1 MRKQLKTA
9 LNELGRSGLIIIWF
23 PEERAFEGRVVGVGF
38 EHRRR
43 MKFDHAIQ
51 TKLDLVRRYLVIG
64 ELFLRILEGLDV
76 LCSQNRGIK
85 ATRGLHPSTEIATFG

>member
-9 LNELGRSGLIIIWF
+9 LIELGHSGLIIIWF

-43 MKFDHAIQ
+43 MRFDHAIQ
-51 TKLDLVRRYLVIG
+51 TKLDLVRR
-64 ELFLRILEGLDV
+64 
-76 LCSQNRGIK
+76 
-85 ATRGLHPSTEIATFG
+85 